1 MKENIAIKINNLSK
15 IYKNQKKYSLDNI
28 SLEIKSG
35 IIFGL
40 LGPNGAG
47 KSTLINILADL
58 VYKTSGTINIFGKDY
73 SKELYEI
80 KPRIGIVP
88 QELNMD
94 PFFTPYELLELQAGL
109 YGVPKEKRQTKK
121 ILSLLALEDKSD
133 AYARTLSGG
142 MKRRLLIAKAMV
154 HDPEI
159 LVLDEP
165 TAGVDVEL
173 RQTLWENIKSLK
185 AQGKT
190 IIITTHYLHEAENL
204 CDEIAIINKGKLLI
218 ADKTKNTFW
227 IIFGFSIM
235 LFGALIFSLGYISSG
250 MNFIFFLSLLI
261 LAVGT
266 YSVRALYFAVLKQ
279 ANIPLALTGT
289 AVGLISVV
297 GYSPDIFAGPV
308 MGYLLDTYSGVLGH
322 QYVYVM
328 LTAFSLIGLIAS
340 LRFALITKKL
350 LN

>member
-1 MKENIAIKINNLSK
+1 MKENIAITINNLSK
-15 IYKNQKKYSLDNI
+15 IYKNQKSYSLDNI

-58 VYKTSGTINIFGKDY
+58 VYKTSGTVKIFGKDY

-185 AQGKT
+185 TQGKT

-218 ADKTKNTFW
+218 ADKTKNIKSKMNFKKIIIEHDNSTTLKDDTFNDLD
-227 IIFGFSIM
+227 ISFRDHN
-235 LFGALIFSLGYISSG
+235 GYITIEYDPSIISHQELLTRLVKLEI
-250 MNFIFFLSLLI
+250 NIKDIKIEDNNLEEIFI
-261 LAVGT
+261 
-266 YSVRALYFAVLKQ
+266 
-279 ANIPLALTGT
+279 
-289 AVGLISVV
+289 
-297 GYSPDIFAGPV
+297 
-308 MGYLLDTYSGVLGH
+308 
-322 QYVYVM
+322 
-328 LTAFSLIGLIAS
+328 
-340 LRFALITKKL
+340 KL
-350 LN
+350 VNE

>member
-1 MKENIAIKINNLSK
+1 MKENIAITINNLSK
-15 IYKNQKKYSLDNI
+15 IYKNQKSYSLDNI
-28 SLEIKSG
+28 SLKIKSG

-58 VYKTSGTINIFGKDY
+58 VYKTSGTIKIFGKDY

-185 AQGKT
+185 TQGKT
-190 IIITTHYLHEAENL
+190 IVITTHYLHEAENL

-218 ADKTKNTFW
+218 ADKTKNIKSKMSFKKIVIEHGNSTTIKDDTFNDLNVSFRNHSDHITIEYDPS
-227 IIFGFSIM
+227 IISHQELLTRLVKLKINIKDIKIEDNN
-235 LFGALIFSLGYISSG
+235 LEEIFI
-250 MNFIFFLSLLI
+250 
-261 LAVGT
+261 
-266 YSVRALYFAVLKQ
+266 
-279 ANIPLALTGT
+279 
-289 AVGLISVV
+289 
-297 GYSPDIFAGPV
+297 
-308 MGYLLDTYSGVLGH
+308 
-322 QYVYVM
+322 
-328 LTAFSLIGLIAS
+328 
-340 LRFALITKKL
+340 KL
-350 LN
+350 VNE

>member
-1 MKENIAIKINNLSK
+1 MKENIAITINNLSK
-15 IYKNQKKYSLDNI
+15 IYRNQKSYSLDNI

-58 VYKTSGTINIFGKDY
+58 VYKTSGTIKIFEKDY

-121 ILSLLALEDKSD
+121 ILNLLALEDKSD

-185 AQGKT
+185 TQGKT

-218 ADKTKNTFW
+218 VDKTKNIKSKMNFKK
-227 IIFGFSIM
+227 IIIEHSNSTTIKDD
-235 LFGALIFSLGYISSG
+235 IFHDLDISFRNQNGYIAIEYDPSIISHQELLTRLVKLEI
-250 MNFIFFLSLLI
+250 NIKDIKIEDNNLEEIFI
-261 LAVGT
+261 
-266 YSVRALYFAVLKQ
+266 
-279 ANIPLALTGT
+279 
-289 AVGLISVV
+289 
-297 GYSPDIFAGPV
+297 
-308 MGYLLDTYSGVLGH
+308 
-322 QYVYVM
+322 
-328 LTAFSLIGLIAS
+328 
-340 LRFALITKKL
+340 KL
-350 LN
+350 VNE

>member
-1 MKENIAIKINNLSK
+1 MSKNIAIKINNLSK
-15 IYKNQKKYSLDNI
+15 IYKNQKIYSLDNI

-58 VYKTSGTINIFGKDY
+58 VYKTSGTIKVFGKDY
-73 SKELYEI
+73 SKDLNEI

-109 YGVPKEKRQTKK
+109 YGVPKEKRQTNK
-121 ILSLLALEDKSD
+121 ILTLLALQDKAN

-159 LVLDEP
+159 LILDEP

-173 RQTLWENIKSLK
+173 RQILWENIKKLK
-185 AQGKT
+185 IHGKT

-204 CDEIAIINKGKLLI
+204 CDEIAIINHGKLLVT
-218 ADKTKNTFW
+218 DETKKIKSQTNYKKIVIEHDNSKMIENDTFGD
-227 IIFGFSIM
+227 F
-235 LFGALIFSLGYISSG
+235 
-250 MNFIFFLSLLI
+250 
-261 LAVGT
+261 
-266 YSVRALYFAVLKQ
+266 
-279 ANIPLALTGT
+279 NIKFTNNNNHMTIEYDPN
-289 AVGLISVV
+289 LISHKDLLVKLV
-297 GYSPDIFAGPV
+297 NLEINIKDIKIEENDLEEIFIK
-308 MGYLLDTYSGVLGH
+308 
-322 QYVYVM
+322 
-328 LTAFSLIGLIAS
+328 LI
-340 LRFALITKKL
+340 
-350 LN
+350 NE

>member
-185 AQGKT
+185 NQGKT
-190 IIITTHYLHEAENL
+190 IVITTHYLHEAENL

-218 ADKTKNTFW
+218 ADKTKNIKSKMSFKKIVIEHGNSTIIKDDTFNDLNVSFRNHNNHITIEYDPS
-227 IIFGFSIM
+227 IISHQELLTRLVKLKINIKDIKIEDNN
-235 LFGALIFSLGYISSG
+235 LEEIFI
-250 MNFIFFLSLLI
+250 
-261 LAVGT
+261 
-266 YSVRALYFAVLKQ
+266 
-279 ANIPLALTGT
+279 
-289 AVGLISVV
+289 
-297 GYSPDIFAGPV
+297 
-308 MGYLLDTYSGVLGH
+308 
-322 QYVYVM
+322 
-328 LTAFSLIGLIAS
+328 
-340 LRFALITKKL
+340 KL
-350 LN
+350 VNE